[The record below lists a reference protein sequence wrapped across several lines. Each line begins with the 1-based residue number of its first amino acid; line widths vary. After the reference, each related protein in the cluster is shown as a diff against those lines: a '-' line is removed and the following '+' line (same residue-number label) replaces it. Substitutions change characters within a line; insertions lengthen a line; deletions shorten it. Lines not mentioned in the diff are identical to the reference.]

1 MRTLPLLFSATLA
14 LHLIAS
20 GAPPPPYD
28 PLNDP
33 GRPIAKTPGLSPAET
48 AKALEVPPGFTVEA
62 LASEPQIRQP
72 IAHCMDDRGRLWI
85 LENTNYPDCPGEP
98 KDRILVLEST
108 KGDGNFD
115 QQTVF
120 YDKMTFASG
129 IAVGF
134 GGVYVGAPPNLLFI
148 PDQNGDGVPDGE
160 PQILLDGWGNEDR
173 HETLNDFTWGPDG
186 WLYGTQGV
194 FTFSKVGA
202 PGTAEADR
210 VPVNAGVWRFHPQDK
225 KFERYCEGA
234 SNQWGIDWNDHGQAF
249 FAACVIPHVWQCI
262 QGARYQR
269 QAGQPSNP
277 YTYDDIKTIAAF
289 EYEKRAY
296 CGAMVYLGGLFPAEL
311 RDTFFFHDIHI
322 NKMRNERMER
332 AGSGYEA
339 KRNLDFVVSHDP
351 WFRGL
356 SPQYGPDGAVYVND
370 WYDKVPCYQQ
380 RDSVDRTNGRIY
392 RIGYTGWKPVQI
404 DLTKASNAELVQM
417 QLNPNDFYVRHARR
431 LLQERGPDAETVRG
445 LEKIVRENPDDTRQL
460 RALWA
465 LHSLG
470 GVAEPLALEQ
480 LANKSEYVR
489 GWTIQL
495 LCEKGHPSDAVL
507 KQLVEMAKMDPSP
520 LVRLYL
526 ASAAQRLDF
535 DVRWPIVAALV
546 VHPEDDKD
554 HNLPLMI
561 WYAAEPVVA
570 QDFAKGAKL
579 LPYTRIGKVQEYT
592 ARRMTSASLMPGASP
607 ALPQLLYA
615 IDIVAMG
622 SAVSQGK
629 GLEERIQRDLAKSG
643 VTSAAAAELIRSE
656 ERWSELQLHVLRG
669 INAALKGQRNL
680 PAPSEWEPLYARLQ
694 ASQNEEIRQQAQML
708 GVTFGS
714 KTALDEVRKIFA
726 DQAAPV
732 EQRRAALDSLV
743 SAKDAPAIPLL
754 LQTLDAAGP
763 LRGATVKVLG
773 QFDDPA
779 VPAALVAAYPRL
791 GSEEKRDAF
800 AALTSR
806 PPWALTLLSAIDQKT
821 IAKTEIS
828 VPIARQLQ
836 DLKDKAI
843 DEWLAKNWGSVRT
856 LAADK
861 LKEIARL
868 KAALTPAV
876 LAKGDPSHGR
886 ALFSQTC
893 AICHTVFGAGAKIG
907 PELPGA
913 FEDIDYLLQNI
924 IDPNA
929 IIGKDYQQ
937 NLVETKDGQTLAGI
951 IAGDDANTL
960 TLKTLAGPVTVQK
973 ADIAKQT
980 LLDISLMPEGLLA
993 GRATEDVRDLF
1004 VYLARHGQV
1013 PILADANNM
1022 NDFFNGTDLSH
1033 WIASSPNAWKV
1044 EGGEIVGRGEEKA
1057 VRLDSD
1063 MVAKNARLTCDLTLT
1078 GANANALVSFGENPE
1093 AGAPPIHEAAKGL
1106 HFLVGGKEF
1115 VPFPADTVTI
1125 KMEVRQSEKGLEV
1138 LLNDQ
1143 PALPPPVTA
1152 TNASGKG
1159 GVVLGFA
1166 VEGACAPRAVPPA
1179 SLSPWNLRRKTKPFQ
1194 SVVQYHSPN
1203 ARLVFQC
1210 HRKVAALGMASKA
1223 TRVTSAEAE
1232 R

>member
-1 MRTLPLLFSATLA
+1 MRSLLLFTAGLSLPLLAFAA
-14 LHLIAS
+14 
-20 GAPPPPYD
+20 PPPYD

-33 GRPIAKTPGLSPAET
+33 GRPIAKTPSRTPAET

-62 LASEPQIRQP
+62 LVGEPQIRQP
-72 IAHCMDDRGRLWI
+72 IAHTMDDRGRLWI
-85 LENTNYPDCPGEP
+85 LENTNYPICPGEP
-98 KDRILVLEST
+98 KDRILMLEST

-115 QQTVF
+115 KQTVF
-120 YDKMTFASG
+120 YDKLTFASG

-160 PQILLDGWGNEDR
+160 PQILLDGWGDEDK
-173 HETLNDFTWGPDG
+173 HETLNDFVWGPDG
-186 WLYGTQGV
+186 WLYGTQGI

-202 PGTAEADR
+202 PGTPEEKR
-210 VPVNAGVWRFHPQDK
+210 VKIDAGVWRFHPQNK
-225 KFERYCEGA
+225 TFERYCEGA
-234 SNQWGIDWNDHGQAF
+234 SNQWGIDWNDHGQQF

-269 QAGQPSNP
+269 QAGKPSSP
-277 YTYDDIKTIAAF
+277 YTYDDIKTIADF

-380 RDSVDRTNGRIY
+380 RDSVDRTNGRMY
-392 RIGYTGWKPVQI
+392 RISYAGCKPVSV

-417 QLNPNDFYVRHARR
+417 QLNPNDWYVRHARR
-431 LLQERGPDAETVRG
+431 LLQERGPDAETVRS
-445 LEKIVRENPDDTRQL
+445 LEKMVRENPDDTRQL

-470 GVAEPLALEQ
+470 GVAEPLALEM
-480 LANKSEYVR
+480 LGSKSEYVR
-489 GWTIQL
+489 GWMIQM

-507 KQLVEMAKMDPSP
+507 ARLNEMAESDPSS

-526 ASAAQRLDF
+526 ASAAQRLEL
-535 DVRWPIVAALV
+535 DVRWPLLTALAA
-546 VHPEDDKD
+546 HGEDDKD
-554 HNLPLMI
+554 HNLPLML
-561 WYAAEPVVA
+561 WYGIEPVVA
-570 QDFAKGAKL
+570 QEFEKGAAFL
-579 LPYTRIGKVQEYT
+579 GAAQIGKVQEFT
-592 ARRMTSASLMPGASP
+592 ARRMVSAALAPGAPSALPLLLKAIGADAASASVAPQVDKVVREVVAAGEPKPGTKEYDVVNERFV
-607 ALPQLLYA
+607 QLRLN
-615 IDIVAMG
+615 
-622 SAVSQGK
+622 
-629 GLEERIQRDLAKSG
+629 
-643 VTSAAAAELIRSE
+643 
-656 ERWSELQLHVLRG
+656 VLRG
-669 INAALKGQRNL
+669 INAALKGQRSITP
-680 PAPSEWEPLYARLQ
+680 PAEWEPLYARLQ
-694 ASQNEEIRQQAQML
+694 ESKNEDIRQQAQML
-708 GVTFGS
+708 AATFGG
-714 KTALDEVRKIFA
+714 TVALEELRKVLA
-726 DQAAPV
+726 DRKAEIA
-732 EQRRAALDSLV
+732 QRRAALDSLV
-743 SAKDAPAIPLL
+743 SAKDASAVPLML
-754 LQTLDAAGP
+754 GALFDASA
-763 LRGATVKVLG
+763 LRGPVLRALST
-773 QFDDPA
+773 FDDPA
-779 VPAALVAAYPRL
+779 IPAKVLANYGRF
-791 GSEEKRDAF
+791 GSEEKRDAL
-800 AALTSR
+800 ASLTTR
-806 PPWALTLLSAIDQKT
+806 PSWAQELLNAIDQKT
-821 IAKTEIS
+821 VARTDIS
-828 VPIARQLQ
+828 APIARQLQ
-836 DLKDKAI
+836 DLKDKSI

-861 LKEIARL
+861 QKEIVRL

-876 LAKGDPSHGR
+876 LGKGDPSHGR
-886 ALFSQTC
+886 ALFAQTC

-973 ADIAKQT
+973 KEIAKQT

-993 GRATEDVRDLF
+993 GRSTEDVRDLF

-1013 PILADANNM
+1013 PVLADANNM

-1033 WIASSPNAWKV
+1033 WIASTPKAWKV
-1044 EGGEIVGRGEEKA
+1044 ESGEIVGYGETKPT
-1057 VRLDSD
+1057 RLDSD
-1063 MVAKNARLTCDLTLT
+1063 MVAKEGLY
-1078 GANANALVSFGENPE
+1078 SFEV
-1093 AGAPPIHEAAKGL
+1093 A
-1106 HFLVGGKEF
+1106 LVGGDAE
-1115 VPFPADTVTI
+1115 A
-1125 KMEVRQSEKGLEV
+1125 MV
-1138 LLNDQ
+1138 LLSN
-1143 PALPPPVTA
+1143 PAAEVTA
-1152 TNASGKG
+1152 KLRFRGDRVEVNEPAGWREVMHAPGPYQVRVNRSGAVGESWSLTVAGTNSKSLVSTERAIAAQPNA
-1159 GVVLGFA
+1159 GVVLGF
-1166 VEGACAPRAVPPA
+1166 EIE
-1179 SLSPWNLRRKTKPFQ
+1179 SPKTEVRIKKLRLEPFKP
-1194 SVVQYHSPN
+1194 
-1203 ARLVFQC
+1203 
-1210 HRKVAALGMASKA
+1210 
-1223 TRVTSAEAE
+1223 
-1232 R
+1232 

>member
-1 MRTLPLLFSATLA
+1 MRTLPLLFSATIA
-14 LHLIAS
+14 LHLAAL

-33 GRPIAKTPGLSPAET
+33 GRPIAKTPSLSPAET
-48 AKALEVPPGFTVEA
+48 AKALEVPPGFTVDA
-62 LASEPQIRQP
+62 LAGEPQIRQP
-72 IAHCMDDRGRLWI
+72 IAHCMDDRGRLWV

-98 KDRILVLEST
+98 KDRILMLEST

-115 QQTVF
+115 KQTVF

-129 IAVGF
+129 LAVGF

-202 PGTAEADR
+202 PGTPEAER
-210 VPVNAGVWRFHPQDK
+210 VPVNAGVWRFHPQEK

-277 YTYDDIKTIAAF
+277 YTYDDLKTIADF

-392 RIGYTGWKPVQI
+392 RIGYTGWKPVQV

-445 LEKIVRENPDDTRQL
+445 LEKIARENPDDTRQL

-489 GWTIQL
+489 GWMIQL

-507 KQLVEMAKMDPSP
+507 ARLGTMAKEDPSP

-526 ASAAQRLDF
+526 ASAAQRLELDA
-535 DVRWPIVAALV
+535 RWPILTGLAA
-546 VHPEDDKD
+546 HAEDDKD
-554 HNLPLMI
+554 HNLPLML
-561 WYAAEPVVA
+561 WYAAEPAVA
-570 QDFAKGAKL
+570 ADFARAVKL
-579 LPYTRIGKVQEYT
+579 LGICEIGKVQEYI
-592 ARRMTSASLMPGASP
+592 ARRLTSASLAPGAAP
-607 ALPQLLYA
+607 VLPLLLRA
-615 IDIVAMG
+615 ITEENTPDRWKQRVEARVRAAVAKLVPG
-622 SAVSQGK
+622 EFPVAVSVGFTQA
-629 GLEERIQRDLAKSG
+629 DALAPG
-643 VTSAAAAELIRSE
+643 INI
-656 ERWSELQLHVLRG
+656 LRG
-669 INAALKGQRNL
+669 VNAGLKGQRNL
-680 PAPSEWEPLYARLQ
+680 AAPPEWESLYPSLQ

-714 KTALDEVRKIFA
+714 KAALDEVRKIFA
-726 DQAAPV
+726 DKSAPLPL
-732 EQRRAALDSLV
+732 RRSALDSLV
-743 SAKDAPAIPLL
+743 SAKDASAVPLL

-806 PPWALTLLSAIDQKT
+806 PPWALALLSAIDQKT

-861 LKEIARL
+861 VKEIARL
-868 KAALTPAV
+868 KAELTPAV

-893 AICHTVFGAGAKIG
+893 AICHTIFGAGAKIG

-951 IAGDDANTL
+951 IGGEDANTL

-980 LLDISLMPEGLLA
+980 LLDTSLMPEGLLA
-993 GRATEDVRDLF
+993 ARSTEDVRDLF

-1044 EGGEIVGRGEEKA
+1044 EGGEIVGRGEEKP
-1057 VRLDSD
+1057 VQLDSD
-1063 MVAKNARLTCDLTLT
+1063 MVAKDGSYTFEIAVSGEAPTVMVLISNAAGEVLTKFRLGSDGAEIVEKGWDRLTSEPGPFTFTIKNL
-1078 GANANALVSFGENPE
+1078 GY
-1093 AGAPPIHEAAKGL
+1093 IAKGMPSDF
-1106 HFLVGGKEF
+1106 FLSGGK
-1115 VPFPADTVTI
+1115 TVHHAPLPHTDGAGLVI
-1125 KMEVRQSEKGLEV
+1125 GFEIESPKTEVRIKNLR
-1138 LLNDQ
+1138 L
-1143 PALPPPVTA
+1143 T
-1152 TNASGKG
+1152 
-1159 GVVLGFA
+1159 
-1166 VEGACAPRAVPPA
+1166 PA
-1179 SLSPWNLRRKTKPFQ
+1179 SK
-1194 SVVQYHSPN
+1194 
-1203 ARLVFQC
+1203 
-1210 HRKVAALGMASKA
+1210 
-1223 TRVTSAEAE
+1223 
-1232 R
+1232 